1 MIAAYTEFQTTPN
14 LFRAAA
20 RLLRAPAN
28 TAALL
33 ELGDAISTT
42 RWFAR
47 SLQAAKAQHGVDV
60 SRDASLRIPQLGELS
75 RYPGESLG
83 ARFSCF
89 MATHRLTEF
98 RSVKPPSNEREW
110 LRERSRVVHDLLHVI
125 LDYGIEVEDEIKLNA
140 HLAFSIGLPISC
152 LIVSGGLIRIA
163 VTKPQRLLS
172 LARELCTIR
181 ARVRNRRCLILE
193 PIEDWL
199 HEPVSVV
206 RARLLG

>member
-1 MIAAYTEFQTTPN
+1 MIAAKNEHQTSPRF
-14 LFRAAA
+14 LRAAS
-20 RLLRAPAN
+20 RLLRAPGD

-33 ELGDAISTT
+33 ELGDSISTT
-42 RWFAR
+42 RWFTR
-47 SLQAAKAQHGVDV
+47 SLQVAKAQNGVDL
-60 SRDASLRIPQLGELS
+60 SRDASVSIPQLTELS
-75 RYPGESLG
+75 RYPAESLG

-89 MATHRLTEF
+89 MAIYGLMEF
-98 RSVKPPSNEREW
+98 RSSRSPSNEREW

-152 LIVSGGLIRIA
+152 LIVGGGLIRIA
-163 VTKPQRLLS
+163 FTKPKRLFA
-172 LARELCTIR
+172 LAQDLLAIR

-206 RARLLG
+206 QARLLG